1 MILLFLG
8 GIGLWAYGVFTACFQ
23 ELTLFQLFLI
33 LVGGQVI
40 KFAYAFCD
48 SEQHERFCEMI
59 LKAIKDLENK
69 K

>member
-1 MILLFLG
+1 MILFFLG
-8 GIGLWAYGVFTACFQ
+8 GITLWAYGIFSACFE

-40 KFAYAFCD
+40 KFAYAVVD
-48 SEQHERFCEMI
+48 SEWHERFCEMI
-59 LKAIKDLENK
+59 LKTIKDLENK